1 MSTIETRIE
10 KAIEIVE
17 TQWSLTEEDRD
28 ELKYLLEQ
36 YKLSLNKKSTKKS
49 GK

>member
-1 MSTIETRIE
+1 MNTIENRIE

-36 YKLSLNKKSTKKS
+36 FKKTFEKKSNKKS